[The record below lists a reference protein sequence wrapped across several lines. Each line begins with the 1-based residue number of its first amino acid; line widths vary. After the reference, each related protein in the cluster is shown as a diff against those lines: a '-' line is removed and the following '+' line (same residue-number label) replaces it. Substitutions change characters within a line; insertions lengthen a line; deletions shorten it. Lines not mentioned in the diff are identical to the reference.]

1 MNKLSLTALV
11 REHLLVAET
20 VSSGR
25 SSHTVYGGHEHVL
38 RQTLIALAAGQ
49 SLEEHANPG
58 EATIHVLHG
67 HVRLTSDG
75 NTWEGSPGDLLTVPD
90 ALHSLEATKT
100 SAVLLTVG
108 LRRN

>member
-1 MNKLSLTALV
+1 MNKMSLTALV
-11 REHLLVAET
+11 REHLLVAESA
-20 VSSGR
+20 SSGR

-58 EATIHVLHG
+58 EATVHVLHG
-67 HVRLTSDG
+67 HVKLTGGGS
-75 NTWEGSPGDLLTVPD
+75 TWEGSPGDLLIVPD
-90 ALHSLEATKT
+90 AVHSLEATKA

-108 LRRN
+108 LHRS

>member
-1 MNKLSLTALV
+1 MNKMSLTALV
-11 REHLLVAET
+11 REHLLVAE
-20 VSSGR
+20 SASNGR

-58 EATIHVLHG
+58 EATVHVLQG
-67 HVRLTSDG
+67 RVKLISGGD
-75 NTWEGSPGDLLTVPD
+75 TWQGSPGDLLIIPD
-90 ALHSLEATKT
+90 ALHSLEAIKA

-108 LRRN
+108 LRGR

>member
-11 REHLLVAET
+11 REHLLVAESA
-20 VSSGR
+20 SSGR

-58 EATIHVLHG
+58 EATVHVLHG
-67 HVRLTSDG
+67 HVKLTSGG
-75 NTWEGSPGDLLTVPD
+75 NSWEGTPGDLLTIPN
-90 ALHSLEATKT
+90 ALHSLEAIKA

-108 LRRN
+108 LRLG

>member
-1 MNKLSLTALV
+1 MDTLSLTALV
-11 REHLLVAET
+11 REHLLVAA
-20 VSSGR
+20 SASNGR
-25 SSHTVYGGHEHVL
+25 SSLTVYGGHEHVL

-58 EATIHVLHG
+58 EATVQVLHG
-67 HVRLTSDG
+67 HVKLTSGG

-90 ALHSLEATKT
+90 ALHSLEATKA

-108 LRRN
+108 LRRS